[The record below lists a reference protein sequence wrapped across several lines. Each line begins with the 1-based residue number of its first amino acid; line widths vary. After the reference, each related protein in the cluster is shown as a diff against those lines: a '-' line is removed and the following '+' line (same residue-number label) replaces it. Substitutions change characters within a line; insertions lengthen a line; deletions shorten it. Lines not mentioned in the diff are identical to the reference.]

1 MIIDNILVFPC
12 GTEIGL
18 EIYRCFQGVK
28 NVRLFGASSVDDH
41 GRFVFKNYTGGLP
54 SVYDKL
60 LFLKA
65 IIKVV
70 KNNNIQYIYPAHD
83 DALIILKKFEKKIG
97 CKVISSP
104 LKTCLIARSKSLTYK
119 TLRNI
124 VNVPMVYSSLDFK
137 NIKFPVFLKPDAS
150 QGSRGVIKASNLH
163 QLNFYLK
170 ECPELIIL
178 EYLPGDEFTIDCFTD
193 FRSNLRYVGSR
204 IRQRIRNGI
213 SVRTMPVK
221 DTALEA
227 MAEKINKKLKFRGA
241 WFFQTK
247 KDEHGKH
254 KLLEIAPR
262 IAGAMGINRAMG
274 VNLALLGYY
283 DCKKIKVE
291 IYNQEFS
298 VIFDR
303 ALYNAFS
310 LKIRY
315 SHVYIDFDDCLIID
329 KKLNSKLIYFLA
341 QCRNRGVKIY
351 VLSRHIKDLNHSL
364 AEYGIAGLIDNVI
377 SIIDQSPKSKYIK
390 HKNSIFI
397 DDSYKERAEVLL
409 NKNIPVFALDAI
421 ESLINHTEI

>member
-60 LFLKA
+60 LFLKS

-170 ECPELIIL
+170 ECPELII
-178 EYLPGDEFTIDCFTD
+178 
-193 FRSNLRYVGSR
+193 
-204 IRQRIRNGI
+204 
-213 SVRTMPVK
+213 
-221 DTALEA
+221 
-227 MAEKINKKLKFRGA
+227 
-241 WFFQTK
+241 
-247 KDEHGKH
+247 
-254 KLLEIAPR
+254 
-262 IAGAMGINRAMG
+262 
-274 VNLALLGYY
+274 
-283 DCKKIKVE
+283 
-291 IYNQEFS
+291 
-298 VIFDR
+298 
-303 ALYNAFS
+303 
-310 LKIRY
+310 
-315 SHVYIDFDDCLIID
+315 
-329 KKLNSKLIYFLA
+329 
-341 QCRNRGVKIY
+341 
-351 VLSRHIKDLNHSL
+351 
-364 AEYGIAGLIDNVI
+364 
-377 SIIDQSPKSKYIK
+377 
-390 HKNSIFI
+390 
-397 DDSYKERAEVLL
+397 
-409 NKNIPVFALDAI
+409 
-421 ESLINHTEI
+421 